1 MVESYVKIKRKDY
14 LKVCEMLERINSD
27 LNTYECEDNKEIIE
41 ATRRKVSIAQNI
53 LLEEE

>member
-1 MVESYVKIKRKDY
+1 MKRKDY

-27 LNTYECEDNKEIIE
+27 LNVYECEDNKEIVE

>member
-1 MVESYVKIKRKDY
+1 MVESYVKMKRKDY

-27 LNTYECEDNKEIIE
+27 LNMYECEDNKEIVE